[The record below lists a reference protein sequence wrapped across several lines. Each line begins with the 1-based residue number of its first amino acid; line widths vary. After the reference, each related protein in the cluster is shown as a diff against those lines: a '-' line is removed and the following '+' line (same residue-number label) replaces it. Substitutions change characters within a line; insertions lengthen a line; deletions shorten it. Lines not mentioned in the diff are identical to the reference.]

1 MKAKCI
7 CMVGLFM
14 LLVFVS
20 SAPAQEPVY
29 WEVVDTIM
37 EDAFE
42 HSEVMENVSWLADVF
57 GPRNVKTPSYRAA
70 AEWARDRLKEYGL
83 TNARLEPY
91 EFGTGWNIGY
101 TSAHMM
107 SPQYMPLIAYPA
119 PWSSGT
125 EGKIRAH
132 VVYINVDEITLESD
146 LDRYR
151 GTLGNAIVFISPKV
165 KLSPHFEPIATKFTE
180 EQLDEMAKIPIAP
193 TVSVLELYLRRQE
206 RTRPNPSEGKL
217 TSQQIMDFVFAEGAA
232 AIAHPDSRHDFG
244 NVSTGRYNK
253 IARLWDENAEPQPT
267 ELVLAAEQYN
277 RIMRILEKKIPV
289 EMEIEIR
296 TNFFRGDTNDHNVIA
311 EIRGTDL
318 ADEIVVLGGHLQS
331 VPVGTGATDNAA
343 GAATAM
349 EVMRIFKKLGIK
361 PRRTVRVGFW
371 GGHDG
376 AGLAGNRSH
385 VRKNFAD
392 PNIKEYKRDYH
403 NLSAYFNVD
412 HGTGKIRAV
421 SVMGNQE
428 IRSIFSEWMKPL
440 NKLGMSHLIP
450 GGMSIG
456 GNLGYHDAYA
466 EVGLPGFYF
475 YQDRLDME
483 TNAHTTMDMFDR
495 LVPENTITNVVI
507 LATFVYHAAMRD
519 EKLPRIAPLPW

>member
-1 MKAKCI
+1 MNIKYRF
-7 CMVGLFM
+7 MFGM
-14 LLVFVS
+14 LLTVLVASSVF
-20 SAPAQEPVY
+20 AQEPVY
-29 WEVVDTIM
+29 WDVVDKIM
-37 EDAFE
+37 EEAFE

-70 AEWARDRLKEYGL
+70 AEWARDQLKEYGL

-91 EFGTGWNIGY
+91 EFGAGWNIGY
-101 TSAHMM
+101 ISVHMM
-107 SPQYMPLIAYPA
+107 VPQYMPVIAYPA

-125 EGKIRAH
+125 DGKIRAH
-132 VVYINVDEITLESD
+132 AIYINFDEIVSEKDLEQ
-146 LDRYR
+146 YR
-151 GTLGNAIVFISPKV
+151 GKLKNTIIFIRPEQ

-193 TVSVLELYLRRQE
+193 KVSVLDLYLLRQE

-217 TSQQIMDFVFAEGAA
+217 TSQQIIDFVFAEGAV
-232 AIAHPDSRHDFG
+232 AIAHPDGGHDFG
-244 NVSTGRYNK
+244 NVSADRYNRV
-253 IARLWDENAEPQPT
+253 ARLWEEKAPPQPT
-267 ELVLAAEQYN
+267 ELVLVAEQYN
-277 RIMRILEKKIPV
+277 RIMRILEKNIPV

-311 EIRGTDL
+311 EIPGTDL

-331 VPVGTGATDNAA
+331 VPIGTGATDNAA
-343 GAATAM
+343 GVATAM

-361 PRRTVRVGFW
+361 PRRTVRAGFW

-392 PNIKEYKRDYH
+392 REIKEYKKDYH

-421 SVMGNQE
+421 SVMGNEE
-428 IRSIFSEWMKPL
+428 IRSIFNEWMKPL
-440 NKLGMSHLIP
+440 HNLGMSHLIP

-456 GNLGYHDAYA
+456 GNRGYHDAYA

-483 TNAHTTMDMFDR
+483 TNAHTAMDMFDR
-495 LVPENTITNVVI
+495 LVPENTMTNVVI
-507 LATFVYHAAMRD
+507 LATFVYHTAMRD
-519 EKLPRIAPLPW
+519 EKLPRVAPLPW